1 MDKKEK
7 YLIKNTTRARREEIV
22 RMSLGGDV
30 CSGCAG
36 CEGVGCGNV
45 LEMYKD
51 YIEGKKDEREK
62 AMAESTIPDKID
74 VEFVND
80 LLLKIRKEQLGL

>member
-1 MDKKEK
+1 MNKSLPFGSALYRKEGFFMDKKEK

-45 LEMYKD
+45 LEMYED
-51 YIEGKKDEREK
+51 YIEGKKELSEINRNIAK
-62 AMAESTIPDKID
+62 T
-74 VEFVND
+74 
-80 LLLKIRKEQLGL
+80 L

>member
-1 MDKKEK
+1 MNKSLPFGSALYRKEGFFMDKKEK

-51 YIEGKKDEREK
+51 YIEGKKELSEINRNIAK
-62 AMAESTIPDKID
+62 T
-74 VEFVND
+74 
-80 LLLKIRKEQLGL
+80 L

>member
-1 MDKKEK
+1 MNKSLPFGSALYRKEGFFMDKKEK

-30 CSGCAG
+30 CYSCAG
-36 CEGVGCGNV
+36 CEGVGCGNA

-51 YIEGKKDEREK
+51 YIEGKKELSEINRNIAK
-62 AMAESTIPDKID
+62 T
-74 VEFVND
+74 
-80 LLLKIRKEQLGL
+80 L

>member
-1 MDKKEK
+1 MNKSLPFGSALYRKEGFFMDKKEK

-22 RMSLGGDV
+22 RMPLGGDV

-51 YIEGKKDEREK
+51 YIEGKKELSEINRNIAK
-62 AMAESTIPDKID
+62 T
-74 VEFVND
+74 
-80 LLLKIRKEQLGL
+80 L

>member
-7 YLIKNTTRARREEIV
+7 YLIKNTTRAEREEII
-22 RMSLGGDV
+22 RRSLGGDV

-51 YIEGKKDEREK
+51 YIEGKKELSEINRNIAK
-62 AMAESTIPDKID
+62 T
-74 VEFVND
+74 
-80 LLLKIRKEQLGL
+80 L

>member
-1 MDKKEK
+1 MNKSLPFGSALYRKEGFFMDKKEK
-7 YLIKNTTRARREEIV
+7 YLIKNTTRAEREEII
-22 RMSLGGDV
+22 RRSLGGDV

-51 YIEGKKDEREK
+51 YIEGKKELSEINRNIAK
-62 AMAESTIPDKID
+62 T
-74 VEFVND
+74 
-80 LLLKIRKEQLGL
+80 L